1 MQAVFDSFVN
11 TWLYS
16 LDISCYTQKGRFCL
30 NWSKYLILRTIFIY
44 VSILYIFEMIFRK
57 ILPVTIL
64 WITCNQGL
72 NTHVRSAWKII
83 NCSNWIFVWY
93 NNGRHEIIC
102 PLDQIIKSK
111 SLKYKIKDTKSG
123 QNLILLLRICK
134 KNIESY
140 VLLLWDVRII
150 DERYCRSLKVALY
163 F

>member
-1 MQAVFDSFVN
+1 MQVVFDSFVN

-16 LDISCYTQKGRFCL
+16 LDISCYTQKGRFR
-30 NWSKYLILRTIFIY
+30 LISIY
-44 VSILYIFEMIFRK
+44 VSIMYIFEMIYRK

-64 WITCNQGL
+64 LIARNQGL
-72 NTHVRSAWKII
+72 NTHVRSACKII

-102 PLDQIIKSK
+102 PLDQIIKRK

-123 QNLILLLRICK
+123 QNLILQHRMCK

>member
-1 MQAVFDSFVN
+1 MN
-11 TWLYS
+11 TCIYHWLVARVHIYFNRIWANIV
-16 LDISCYTQKGRFCL
+16 LFA
-30 NWSKYLILRTIFIY
+30 ILR
-44 VSILYIFEMIFRK
+44 
-57 ILPVTIL
+57 
-64 WITCNQGL
+64 ITCNQGL
-72 NTHVRSAWKII
+72 NTHALRACKVI
-83 NCSNWIFVWY
+83 NCNNWIFVWY